1 MNITNME
8 LREKLK
14 TENINLI
21 DIRDQFQYQNGTIA
35 NAINI
40 PVNTLIAN
48 YKRYLNKN
56 DKYYI
61 FCNYGSTSSRLCS
74 FLRNNGYDVV
84 NLIGGYQ
91 SYKNND

>member
-14 TENINLI
+14 SENINLI
-21 DIRDQFQYQNGTIA
+21 
-35 NAINI
+35 
-40 PVNTLIAN
+40 VN